1 MNFDDVNIGGQLKIG
16 TGVVP
21 AIKEG
26 DERINGSVYAEG
38 PVVLGGESEFGNQDA
53 TLMISRI
60 VNDDK
65 DCKPP
70 KDDKS
75 LFVKGDVRFETDG
88 KNEYGLHVDGD
99 SRIVGDQRTDFGLLV
114 EGDSRINTDG
124 RSDHALIVSGG
135 KPDALYVDGDVYVTG
150 SVDCLSKGRLEARHV
165 VADGRPKP
173 FDIPHPSREKHRL
186 RYACIEGPEVGVY
199 IRGRVKNE
207 KVIILPKYW
216 KNLVHEDSITVQLQP
231 IGAHQDIIIKRWDDE
246 KIYLQARGGMP
257 INCFY
262 HVYAERKD
270 INPLIVEYEGEEC
283 FDYPDPNYKP
293 DAENPIYNDPQF
305 AGPPNTITK

>member
-26 DERINGSVYAEG
+26 DERINGSMYAEG

-88 KNEYGLHVDGD
+88 KNEYGLHV
-99 SRIVGDQRTDFGLLV
+99 
-114 EGDSRINTDG
+114 EGDSVINGDG
-124 RSDHALIVSGG
+124 RT
-135 KPDALYVDGDVYVTG
+135 PNALYVEGGSPDAVYVVGDMYVTG
-150 SVDCLSKGRLEARHV
+150 KVDCDNKGRLAARFAL
-165 VADGRPKP
+165 ADARPKA
-173 FDIPHPSREKHRL
+173 FDIKHPSKEKHRL

-199 IRGRVKNE
+199 VRGRVKNE
-207 KVIILPKYW
+207 KVIILPYYW
-216 KNLVHEDSITVQLQP
+216 KDLVHEDSITVQLQP
-231 IGAHQDIIIKRWDDE
+231 IGAHQDIIVKRWDDE

-270 INPLIVEYEGEEC
+270 VNPLIVEYEGDNC

-293 DAENPIYNDPQF
+293 GAENPIYNDPEF